1 MNRDELEKI
10 VIAAIQ
16 KFQELSGENDKAI
29 TARTCPIKD
38 LTNFDSLRGLE
49 VSSQLAVD
57 TGCDF
62 SDNVFVSEDG
72 TRALTISEIVLR
84 VERKL
89 EGGRKRKS

>member
-1 MNRDELEKI
+1 
-10 VIAAIQ
+10 
-16 KFQELSGENDKAI
+16 
-29 TARTCPIKD
+29 
-38 LTNFDSLRGLE
+38 LE